1 MWPKITR
8 KKHHCEFYCHFIL
21 NIYSFFVIQYYLIMV
36 LHVLWISYKFIQK
49 LYKNLNMYSYSGGR
63 FLNKI
68 IIKKQNWKSH
78 INWCCVYN
86 KGTWTYMYICNTNIP
101 YIYKI
106 ILMFQKITPSTHPL
120 TPNLPFVQVESWP
133 VSLQLRPQSRK
144 NTQPMEKWQQSP
156 TER

>member
-1 MWPKITR
+1 MWPEIPR

-21 NIYSFFVIQYYLIMV
+21 NIYSVFVIQYYLIMV

-49 LYKNLNMYSYSGGR
+49 LYKNLYMYSYSGGR

-86 KGTWTYMYICNTNIP
+86 KGTWTYTYVCNTNIP

-106 ILMFQKITPSTHPL
+106 ILMFQKITPSPHPH
-120 TPNLPFVQVESWP
+120 TPNLPFVPVESWP
-133 VSLQLRPQSRK
+133 VSLQLRPQNRK
-144 NTQPMEKWQQSP
+144 HTQPMEK
-156 TER
+156 